1 MVRGLTSQQ
10 DAFGHL
16 LDDYLDG
23 RPGRAVYEVDDG
35 CVEPLESPERYF
47 SRYQEWPAAEKKA
60 LHFATGRI
68 LDIGCG
74 AGRTALYLQQKGL
87 DVLGIDVSPLAIKVC
102 KRRGLK
108 KTRVLP
114 VTQVS
119 GKLGIFDTIIM
130 FGNNFSLVQNPKR
143 ANWLFRRFHRMTS
156 DDAVILAESVDPY
169 QTKEPRHLAYHKRNR
184 RRGRMPGQI
193 RVRFRY
199 KTYATPWFD
208 CLMVSKQ
215 EMQIILD
222 GTGWK
227 VRRFIDAESPVYVAV
242 IEKQRLVKG
251 TE

>member
-1 MVRGLTSQQ
+1 VKGLTSQQ

-16 LDDYLDG
+16 LDDHVHRTAG
-23 RPGRAVYEVDDG
+23 EAVYETDDG
-35 CVEPLESPERYF
+35 CVEPLEQPQRYF
-47 SRYQEWPAAEKKA
+47 RRYQEWPAAEKQA
-60 LHFATGRI
+60 LRFATGRI
-68 LDIGCG
+68 LDVGCG

-87 DVLGIDVSPLAIKVC
+87 DVLGIDISPLAIKVC
-102 KRRGLK
+102 KLRGLK

-119 GKLGIFDTIIM
+119 RKLGIFDTVIM

-143 ANWLFRRFHRMTS
+143 AKWLFRRFHRMTS

-208 CLMVSKQ
+208 CLMVSKV
-215 EMQIILD
+215 EMRSILR

-227 VRRFIDAESPVYVAV
+227 VRRFIDAKGPVYVAV
-242 IEKQRLVKG
+242 IDKE
-251 TE
+251 